1 MTDHLTIPAADLASW
16 YRDTLQSATR
26 LRLMA
31 ENPAGD
37 NGSEHGVHLTR
48 IADRLESVARSMWEL
63 HPEVAGQAGL
73 S

>member
-1 MTDHLTIPAADLASW
+1 MTGYLSVPVSDLASW
-16 YRDTLQSATR
+16 YRETLQSATH

-48 IADRLESVARSMWEL
+48 IADRLEAVAKAIWEL
-63 HPEVAGQAGL
+63 HPEVADQAEQR
-73 S
+73 